1 MHILILNKEEVLSDR
16 VFYKE
21 CDLIEYENDQFT
33 KDIYVISGL
42 NCKAVREKIKTN
54 YLNVNEQNI
63 RIGNLHNGT
72 PKQDL
77 NTTIVVNES
86 DIRTTVEEVCEG
98 IEYGTSNGSIS
109 PSNTYN
115 ISDSLVDVFT
125 KLKSDGL
132 VVLEHI

>member
-1 MHILILNKEEVLSDR
+1 MHRLILNKEEVLSDR

-21 CDLIEYENDQFT
+21 CDLVEYENGQFT
-33 KDIYVISGL
+33 KDIYATSAL
-42 NCKAVREKIKTN
+42 NCKSVREKIKTN

-63 RIGNLHNGT
+63 RIDNLHNGT